1 MLNNFISSQ
10 RTLDV
15 SLTPRIPQFT
25 KAGLMEY
32 IIELIVSEDDVSF
45 PSYIA
50 HLFNLPLF

>member
-10 RTLDV
+10 WTLNV
-15 SLTPRIPQFT
+15 SLMPHIPQFT